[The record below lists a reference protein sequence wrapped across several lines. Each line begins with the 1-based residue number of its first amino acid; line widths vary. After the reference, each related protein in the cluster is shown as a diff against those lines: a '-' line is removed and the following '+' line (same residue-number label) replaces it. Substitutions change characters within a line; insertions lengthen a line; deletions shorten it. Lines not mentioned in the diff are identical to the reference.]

1 MKRSQLSTLNSLL
14 KNKGA
19 ALREILRFHA
29 VGGEI
34 GQVSASEKGFV
45 LSRSALSS
53 QVSQKKTKENFH
65 DRGLWQRVEF

>member
-34 GQVSASEKGFV
+34 GQVSARREG
-45 LSRSALSS
+45 
-53 QVSQKKTKENFH
+53 
-65 DRGLWQRVEF
+65 G

>member
-14 KNKGA
+14 KNKGT

-34 GQVSASEKGFV
+34 GQVSAKREGVCVIQVGVKYPGLPEK
-45 LSRSALSS
+45 
-53 QVSQKKTKENFH
+53 N
-65 DRGLWQRVEF
+65 QRKLP

>member
-19 ALREILRFHA
+19 SLREILRFHA

-34 GQVSASEKGFV
+34 GQVSAKREGVCVIQVGVKYAGLPEK
-45 LSRSALSS
+45 
-53 QVSQKKTKENFH
+53 N
-65 DRGLWQRVEF
+65 QRKLP